1 MDSQWLAIW
10 IFADS
15 PDHFIS
21 TRKVSN
27 FKTILIRLLF
37 DEYCALIIIF
47 FDFGMEGFFSES
59 FENITGLSEC
69 QLVFDFLG
77 PMVYA
82 QIANPK
88 VVLPTG

>member
-1 MDSQWLAIW
+1 MNTV
-10 IFADS
+10 
-15 PDHFIS
+15 P
-21 TRKVSN
+21 
-27 FKTILIRLLF
+27 LL
-37 DEYCALIIIF
+37 LF

-82 QIANPK
+82 EIANPK
-88 VVLPTG
+88 VVLPTD

>member
-1 MDSQWLAIW
+1 MNTV
-10 IFADS
+10 
-15 PDHFIS
+15 P
-21 TRKVSN
+21 
-27 FKTILIRLLF
+27 LL
-37 DEYCALIIIF
+37 LF

-88 VVLPTG
+88 VVLPTGSLFFCARMPYAFENLTLYLWLDNIFPALTIDQ